1 MAECLKLYVQFADLC
16 DMSINRYFKLAVVYL
31 ALGLLCVLPAAAQ
44 VESVEE
50 PVTAQPEASEEA
62 QQESP
67 APAQP
72 ESPPAPDE
80 PSAEPPTDPPLRPP
94 VRAPVLRQFRGG
106 GVTNFPAGIV
116 AGETDPDTAVFDPGD
131 NTEDSPPADSSS
143 IAQDERMVGLKYD
156 EWDLNE
162 VLKDYSDWT
171 GLALMKAPGLP
182 NPKITL
188 KCPKRLPMNEAL
200 LAIESILA
208 MHGVA
213 LVPMGDKFLKV
224 VPIATARQEGMVTGT
239 GEIRKDAEDTDHL
252 VSQIVMLKHIDIA
265 EAQSSIQNFLHS
277 YGKIIALERVN
288 SVLITDTAVNI
299 KRILEILQYIDQPVE
314 SREELRIFRVVYT
327 KASEVMGKIQAIIAD
342 AESRDDRTT
351 LLRQQLAAARFPTR
365 TPRSPVPGN
374 PAAASMPT
382 TTTTEAA
389 EGRGLIYAK
398 VKMVADDRTGSLIV
412 ITRPEQFRFLES
424 IIAELDRQV
433 EPNVTIKVFRL
444 QYAKAEDVVSVLNSM
459 ITSGTKTGPVVPV
472 LPVAPKTSDSRTRD
486 QQSAT
491 SAEGAEI
498 TGRLSQDVKIIAD
511 PRINALLVM
520 ANKSD
525 MAVIEDV
532 MNNIDIMLSQ
542 VLIEVIIVE
551 IGLSDSVQSGIDWLQ
566 RSMIAYNEKSG
577 GGRRAFMG
585 FSGVSREATGSEI
598 RDGAG
603 IRAISDSTAPAGS
616 GLSYYFTFF
625 DFNLDVVLNV
635 LAQNSQAR
643 LLSTPIILT
652 TDNTEARIMVGEKR
666 PIVTSTSITSGGTQ
680 QSAYQYTD
688 IGIELKVTPH
698 INKKG
703 FVVMDIEQ
711 SVDNVGTYETIDG
724 NQVPVIVAREFS
736 ASLSVDDGRTI
747 VVGGLISSDKG
758 KTSSRIPWLG
768 NIPLLGYLFRSDSDE
783 IVRREL
789 LVMITP
795 YVLDTP
801 EKVYEETVRR
811 RGAID
816 EAKDLMIDSWS
827 GSELMQQEPET
838 PEGEEVDDV
847 Q

>member
-1 MAECLKLYVQFADLC
+1 MRFC
-16 DMSINRYFKLAVVYL
+16 RYFKLSVACL
-31 ALGLLCVLPAAAQ
+31 AFGLLCSLSTSAQEEAAD
-44 VESVEE
+44 E
-50 PVTAQPEASEEA
+50 PVTAQPDPLAE
-62 QQESP
+62 
-67 APAQP
+67 AQP
-72 ESPPAPDE
+72 EALPVPAPEELTVEPPAAPLAPTAPAPDE
-80 PSAEPPTDPPLRPP
+80 PIAEPSAVPPAPPP

-106 GVTNFPAGIV
+106 GVTNFPVGIV
-116 AGETDPDTAVFDPGD
+116 AGETDPDAAIFDPG
-131 NTEDSPPADSSS
+131 EDAEGLPLPPGTQASV
-143 IAQDERMVGLKYD
+143 QGERMVGLKYD
-156 EWDLNE
+156 EWELDE

-224 VPIATARQEGMVTGT
+224 VPIATARQEGMTTDT

-265 EAQSSIQNFLHS
+265 EAQSAMQNFLHS

-327 KASEVMGKIQAIIAD
+327 KASDVMGKIQAIIAD
-342 AESRDDRTT
+342 AESRDDRAS

-365 TPRSPVPGN
+365 TPRVPVPTD
-374 PAAASMPT
+374 PAAAAARSAT
-382 TTTTEAA
+382 TTTTESA
-389 EGRGLIYAK
+389 EERGLIYAK

-424 IIAELDRQV
+424 IITELDRQV
-433 EPNVTIKVFRL
+433 EPDVTIKVFRL
-444 QYAKAEDVVSVLNSM
+444 QYAKAEDVVAVLNSI
-459 ITSGTKTGPVVPV
+459 ITSGTKTGPVVPL
-472 LPVAPKTSDSRTRD
+472 LPVVPQASDSRTRD
-486 QQSAT
+486 QRT
-491 SAEGAEI
+491 STPAEGAEI
-498 TGRLSQDVKIIAD
+498 IGRLSQDVKIIAD
-511 PRINALLVM
+511 PRINALLAM

-525 MAVIEDV
+525 MVVIEDV

-551 IGLSDSVQSGIDWLQ
+551 IGLSDNFQSGIDWLQ
-566 RSMIAYNEKSG
+566 RSMIAYNENAG
-577 GGRRAFMG
+577 GARRAFMG
-585 FSGVSREATGSEI
+585 FSGVSREATGAEI
-598 RDGAG
+598 RDGSG
-603 IRAISDSTAPAGS
+603 IRAISDSTAAAGS

-625 DFNLDVVLNV
+625 DFNLDVVLNM

-711 SVDNVGTYETIDG
+711 SVDNVGGYETIDG
-724 NQVPVIVAREFS
+724 NKVPVITTREFA

-747 VVGGLISSDKG
+747 VVGGLMSSDKG
-758 KTSSRIPWLG
+758 KTSSRIPWIG

-783 IVRREL
+783 SVRREL

-801 EKVYEETVRR
+801 DKVYEETLRR

-816 EAKDLMIDSWS
+816 EAKELMIDSWS
-827 GSELMQQEPET
+827 GSELLQPEPAK
-838 PEGEEVDDV
+838 PDGEEVDDV